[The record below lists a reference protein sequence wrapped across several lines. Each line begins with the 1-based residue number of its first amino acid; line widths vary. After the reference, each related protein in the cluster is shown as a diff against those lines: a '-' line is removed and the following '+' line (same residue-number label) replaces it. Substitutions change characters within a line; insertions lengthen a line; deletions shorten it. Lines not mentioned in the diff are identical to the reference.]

1 MGLITSKYGSH
12 DQVIIVYMVHVGK
25 YLRYTGPP
33 QCMSVNFTK
42 GNNFWDFLL
51 ASLDDIS
58 LPKYSQRTA
67 FASNKANVF
76 LLEHTP
82 PKQEA
87 KIKMAELLPL
97 EVFSSALTPL
107 HSERLK
113 LYGVQKGYS
122 KQDNIT

>member
-33 QCMSVNFTK
+33 QCMSVIFTK
-42 GNNFWDFLL
+42 RNNFWDFLL

-58 LPKYSQRTA
+58 LPKYTQRTA

-76 LLEHTP
+76 LLEHIPTKTGSKNKDGRVASP
-82 PKQEA
+82 GSVLIRFNPFALRTA
-87 KIKMAELLPL
+87 KTLW
-97 EVFSSALTPL
+97 SA
-107 HSERLK
+107 
-113 LYGVQKGYS
+113 KGL
-122 KQDNIT
+122 